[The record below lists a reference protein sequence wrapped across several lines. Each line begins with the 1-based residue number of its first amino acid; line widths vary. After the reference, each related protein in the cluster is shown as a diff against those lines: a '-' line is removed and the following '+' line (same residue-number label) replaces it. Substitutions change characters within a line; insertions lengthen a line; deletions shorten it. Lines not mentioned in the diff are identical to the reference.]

1 MFPPNFLN
9 ILTLFEFFGFQKE
22 LPLVIK
28 AYETEIFKQNQRYI
42 LVGFEI
48 SGIIYLTPQISY
60 DSL

>member
-42 LVGFEI
+42 LIGFEI
-48 SGIIYLTPQISY
+48 S
-60 DSL
+60 DF